1 TAPPAWWRRWRP
13 PAWSPHPSTTATAR
27 SWRRHRPSH
36 GAGEKAGIGC
46 RNGAGRDPSATPGA
60 LVSRPDPDA
69 PAVRPRPDALRW
81 HRGGQR
87 GGAAAGRVRCR
98 SRPAFAALDGC
109 DAVSAWSCKTC
120 ATYAAED
127 VWMIRNC
134 CWLLIA
140 LVALAGVAHAG
151 AREQLDRF
159 TGGLH
164 GLEGEFTQQVL
175 EEAGRERESSSGRV
189 AP

>member
-1 TAPPAWWRRWRP
+1 ATTAPPAWWRRWRP

-87 GGAAAGRVRCR
+87 GARPPAASAAARVLRLLHWMGALRVQLGLCR
-98 SRPAFAALDGC
+98 
-109 DAVSAWSCKTC
+109 
-120 ATYAAED
+120 
-127 VWMIRNC
+127 
-134 CWLLIA
+134 
-140 LVALAGVAHAG
+140 LAPSMHPTTP
-151 AREQLDRF
+151 E
-159 TGGLH
+159 
-164 GLEGEFTQQVL
+164 
-175 EEAGRERESSSGRV
+175 
-189 AP
+189 